1 MHFVFFDKKFHLNF
15 TLLYK
20 FENHK
25 LMIKN
30 LFISY
35 NKIIKKKG

>member
-1 MHFVFFDKKFHLNF
+1 MK
-15 TLLYK
+15 
-20 FENHK
+20 NHK

-35 NKIIKKKG
+35 NKNNQKERITLMKN